1 MYLEQIFII
10 QKKFNKGVL
19 AKIINRSKQKEL
31 IIKKIGER
39 AAEDDFLALYVV
51 SLNRNFFDEDIVS
64 VNDFKLNAISEIV
77 NIMNKKS
84 GDTEFQ
90 NEIINYLMQVKD
102 KDFLIYVLDNLLI
115 NKKHFTVRNIQ
126 VFISTLS
133 TNFKSSKLDNKQKRK
148 LMDVIYKHFL
158 MVEEEL
164 QEILIRMMEI
174 LKITDIYKA
183 AEMFMSVGQP
193 IKKRLIDAIKSSITI
208 KRATEIISKMDLI
221 QYDLNMDSTF
231 SLLFI
236 IAIEKYKLYEV
247 TNTIIELK
255 KRKILWDNVL
265 AKLQELID
273 DNLID
278 SNKFA
283 MLLELAERNLA

>member
-19 AKIINRSKQKEL
+19 AKIINRSKQKGL